1 MKYSLSIGV
10 VAVMYLVLLMNF
22 SACDQHATT
31 AVSTDEAS
39 VLPTEIGYD
48 SLRAAK
54 VGADQYGMKKYIM
67 VLLKKGPNRNLNQQ
81 ETLNVQTMHMANI
94 RKLAEQ
100 GILVLSGPFGG
111 DGDLRGIF
119 ILNMDS
125 LEEAEHLISFDPAI
139 KEGTLVMELYEWY
152 GSAAVMEINDIHNAI
167 SKFKI

>member
-10 VAVMYLVLLMNF
+10 AILFLML
-22 SACDQHATT
+22 SLSSCDQQWRSEL
-31 AVSTDEAS
+31 STDEAA
-39 VLPTEIGYD
+39 VLTTEIVYD
-48 SLRAAK
+48 SIRAAK

-67 VLLKKGPNRNLNQQ
+67 VLLKKGPNRNLSKQ

-100 GILVLSGPFGG
+100 DIMVLAGPFGG

-119 ILNMDS
+119 ILDMDS
-125 LEEAEHLISFDPAI
+125 IEEAEHLISFDPAI

-152 GSAAVMEINDIHNAI
+152 GSAAVMEINDIHNSIA
-167 SKFKI
+167 KVKI

>member
-1 MKYSLSIGV
+1 MKDPISFLLAAAVFIMLLS
-10 VAVMYLVLLMNF
+10 M
-22 SACDQHATT
+22 SSCDQHAAIDATT
-31 AVSTDEAS
+31 DQAS
-39 VLPTEIGYD
+39 VLPAEMVYD
-48 SLRAAK
+48 SIRADK

-67 VLLKKGPNRNLNQQ
+67 VLLKKGPNRGLSKQ

-100 GILVLSGPFGG
+100 GIMVLAGPFGG

-125 LEEAEHLISFDPAI
+125 IEEAEHLISFDPAI
-139 KEGTLVMELYEWY
+139 KEGTLVMELHEWY

-167 SKFKI
+167 AKVKI

>member
-10 VAVMYLVLLMNF
+10 AILFLML
-22 SACDQHATT
+22 SLSSCDQQGRSEL
-31 AVSTDEAS
+31 STDEAA
-39 VLPTEIGYD
+39 VLTTEIVYD
-48 SLRAAK
+48 SIRAAK

-67 VLLKKGPNRNLNQQ
+67 VLLKKGPNRNLSKQ

-100 GILVLSGPFGG
+100 DIMVLAGPFGG

-119 ILNMDS
+119 ILDMDS
-125 LEEAEHLISFDPAI
+125 IEEAEHLISFDPAI

-152 GSAAVMEINDIHNAI
+152 GSAAVMEINDIHNSIA
-167 SKFKI
+167 KVKI